1 MNEDKMPR
9 TAPVNTEALLKVIE
23 FTLSNYN
30 DNVSFDNLSPRNRF
44 LDEVYTNLKLV
55 GIKNVTVNEVDD
67 YVFTFMKDNASLLD
81 SENFNAEEYMIPQK
95 KKFEWDGVEKY
106 WAWKADYYTGEM
118 EGYSEVFIQNLFDE
132 YEISVSDGNLVD
144 SEIYDTKDTEH
155 QIDSI
160 KEIPLNKSVNEQEEQ
175 KVDLDTFEAPFTT
188 EDFMN
193 YVESEWDMEMLDLM
207 MGIISKRKKFIQ
219 QVVDTANPRTVVKGF
234 KRFDESKK
242 TSTVQNLRLLQEIL
256 NKK

>member
-9 TAPVNTEALLKVIE
+9 TAPVNTEALLKVIQ
-23 FTLSNYN
+23 FTLSNHN
-30 DNVSFDNLSPRNRF
+30 DDVSFDNLSPRNRF
-44 LDEVYTNLKLV
+44 LDDVYTNLKLI
-55 GIKNVTVNEVDD
+55 GIKNVTENEVDD

-81 SENFNAEEYMIPQK
+81 SGNFNAEEYMIPQK

-132 YEISVSDGNLVD
+132 YEISVGDYGSFVD

-155 QIDSI
+155 QIDNI

-175 KVDLDTFEAPFTT
+175 KVDLDTFEAPFTS

-193 YVESEWDMEMLDLM
+193 YVESEWDIEMLDLL
-207 MGIISKRKKFIQ
+207 MGILTKRKKYIQ
-219 QVVDTANPRTVVKGF
+219 QVLDTANPRTVVKGF
-234 KRFDESKK
+234 KRFDESKTTK
-242 TSTVQNLRLLQEIL
+242 NLRLLQEL
-256 NKK
+256 LKK